1 MSTRT
6 CRRGHPLTG
15 ANRYERPTGVVEC
28 WVCKLRERFAYW
40 ATQDST
46 YQPGPGAL
54 EKLDRLRAEGLWGAK
69 R

>member
-1 MSTRT
+1 MSVPA

-15 ANRYERPTGVVEC
+15 ANRYERPSGVVEC

-40 ATQDST
+40 ATRDRN
-46 YQPGPGAL
+46 YEPGPGAR
-54 EKLDRLRAEGLWGAK
+54 ERLDLLRAEGLWGE